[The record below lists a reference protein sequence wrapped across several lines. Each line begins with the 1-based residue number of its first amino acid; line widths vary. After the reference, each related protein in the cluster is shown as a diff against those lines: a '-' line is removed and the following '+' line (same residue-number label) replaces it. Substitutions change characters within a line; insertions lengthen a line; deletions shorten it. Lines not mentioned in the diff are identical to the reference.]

1 MDRTIWSSPI
11 YKKTLSKYL
20 EDLRNKGIIEYKDK
34 EYYIADKLLIT
45 WLKHE
50 KVVHGYYPT

>member
-1 MDRTIWSSPI
+1 MQPRR
-11 YKKTLSKYL
+11 KKTLSKYL

-50 KVVHGYYPT
+50 KWYMVTIQHNILKSE